1 MIQRLIQL
9 TVCTLL
15 VLLISISTSFAETTI
30 KLQPQELSHPK
41 FGKVSVQVPHG
52 YELQL
57 LDAKLS
63 RPRMI
68 EFASTGEMFI
78 GSPRRVYLLRPPYTI
93 AQTYIR
99 INDYPHSVAIRE
111 NEMFIATTGGLYK
124 APYDPSANN
133 IPKQQLELVAKLP
146 GGFGHSSRTVGVGP
160 DGLVYVSLGISGN
173 CSYQMISN
181 DFEFYDRRGGVLVL
195 DESTSRA
202 KLIPFASGLRNPV
215 GFDWHPTTQMMYASN
230 NGPDHLG
237 FENPPEYFSK
247 LTPDSFHGMPWFQYD
262 GQKIRRDPCMKADP
276 PFPKEKVQLP
286 VATFPSRNAPLGV
299 AFVPTGAMDE
309 TIEHNAVV
317 ALHGS
322 WATQPDGLF
331 TGEKETRRAPAVV
344 MVRFKHGEATGVE
357 SLVTGFQDEK
367 GERWARPAGVSVG
380 PDGWLY
386 ITSDGG
392 EFEGL
397 MRLQKMNR

>member
-1 MIQRLIQL
+1 MIMRLIQWV
-9 TVCTLL
+9 VCTLA
-15 VLLISISTSFAETTI
+15 VFIIPISTSFADSQI

-41 FGKVSVQVPHG
+41 FGTVMIQVPQN
-52 YELQL
+52 YELEL
-57 LDAKLS
+57 LDSSMS

-68 EFASTGEMFI
+68 EFAATGEMFV
-78 GSPRRVYLLRPPYTI
+78 GSSRRVYLLRPPYTN

-99 INDYPHSVAIRE
+99 LNDYPHGVAIRD

-124 APYDPSANN
+124 APYDPSQNN
-133 IPKQQLELVAKLP
+133 IPKQQLELVARLP
-146 GGFGHSSRTVGVGP
+146 AGFGHSSRTVGVGP
-160 DGLVYVSLGISGN
+160 DGLVYVSIGISGN
-173 CSYQMISN
+173 CSHQMISN

-195 DESTSRA
+195 DESSSPA

-247 LTPDSFHGMPWFQYD
+247 ITPNSFHGMPWFQYD
-262 GQKIRRDPCMKADP
+262 GKRIHRDPCMEADP

-322 WATQPDGLF
+322 WATLPDGHF
-331 TGEKETRRAPAVV
+331 TGKKETRRAPEVV
-344 MVRFKHGEATGVE
+344 MVRFENGEATGVE
-357 SLVTGFQDEK
+357 SLITGFQNED
-367 GERWARPAGVSVG
+367 GQRWARPAGVGVG

-397 MRLQKMNR
+397 MRLQKIQ